1 MCILSAPHIQNLNS
15 VKKPH
20 WIDFSAY
27 GFEKDKIADDLLTL
41 IKETANGKQTNNEK
55 CGSREI
61 AIFKDGVTL

>member
-1 MCILSAPHIQNLNS
+1 MCTVKIASNNNIAG
-15 VKKPH
+15 KKPH

-27 GFEKDKIADDLLTL
+27 GFEKDMIADDLLNL
-41 IKETANGKQTNNEK
+41 IKDTANGKETNNEK